1 MNNKELFTNRVYGVQ
16 IIKSKN
22 SNYNADFTGSPR
34 TLPDGTVYS
43 TDKVSKFNVRKYLG
57 RNNDSLIFTKTTY
70 KNDLKPMV
78 LKEVYEHHFGDIG
91 KDKTIALRKL
101 LSKLDVRLFGAT
113 FAPKGAAGMNIS
125 IHGPVQ
131 VSYGINQF
139 KELKDSGMY
148 TDQIGSPYASKEGAD
163 QSTLGSQTRSQE
175 AHYVHHFSINPKNLS
190 SYEEQFFAAI
200 ILDIKNCEKTKN
212 KKTTLDMEKVEKFKS
227 LFTCKENESLRNKLI
242 EQTKEL
248 KVEDD
253 KVIEKFKGIIDGN
266 EDEIKDA
273 FFKEFQNL
281 TTDDIQLLKAAM
293 AVATTYYDST
303 SKKDSENELLLWI
316 ELNEGSE
323 KVFKNFT
330 DLIKIE
336 NDEIL
341 INDVF
346 AKYIGNHA
354 DAISKIEMAY
364 DRYNTTLDFGY
375 KDDEVIQFKKGG
387 NPKFECKIV
396 NKDNIENISKEKLE
410 TKDNAVPFI
419 IYEDLNFVKS
429 TYDILNKPKAE
440 NK

>member
-1 MNNKELFTNRVYGVQ
+1 MKEKKMNNKELFTNRVYGVQ

-43 TDKVSKFNVRKYLG
+43 TDKVDKFNIRKYLG
-57 RNNDSLIFTKTTY
+57 RNDDSLIFTKTTY

-91 KDKTIALRKL
+91 KDKTVALRNL
-101 LSKLDVRLFGAT
+101 LLKLDVRLFGAT
-113 FAPKGAAGMNIS
+113 FAPKGADNMNIS

-131 VSYGINQF
+131 VSYGTNRF
-139 KELKDSGMY
+139 LELRDSGMY
-148 TDQIGSPYASKEGAD
+148 TDQIGSPYASKEGAA

-190 SYEEQFFAAI
+190 SYVNQ
-200 ILDIKNCEKTKN
+200 
-212 KKTTLDMEKVEKFKS
+212 
-227 LFTCKENESLRNKLI
+227 
-242 EQTKEL
+242 
-248 KVEDD
+248 
-253 KVIEKFKGIIDGN
+253 
-266 EDEIKDA
+266 
-273 FFKEFQNL
+273 FQNNDKNIQGESSNDQEEDFQL
-281 TTDDIQLLKAAM
+281 LLKTDIQLLKKAM

-330 DLIKIE
+330 DLINVENVEVEKVEKNKIFIKE
-336 NDEIL
+336 
-341 INDVF
+341 VF
-346 AKYIGNHA
+346 TEYIGNHA
-354 DAISKIEMAY
+354 DAISKIELAY
-364 DRYNTTLDFGY
+364 DRYNTTLDFDYENGQDILF
-375 KDDEVIQFKKGG
+375 KDGVTSKFK
-387 NPKFECKIV
+387 CKIV
-396 NKDNIENISKEKLE
+396 HTDNIENRSKETSGTKDSE

-419 IYEDLNFVKS
+419 IYEDLNLIKS
-429 TYDILNKPKAE
+429 TYDILNKSNDE

>member
-43 TDKVSKFNVRKYLG
+43 TDKVNKFNIRKYLG
-57 RNNDSLIFTKTTY
+57 RNDDSLIFTKTTY

-91 KDKTIALRKL
+91 KDKTFALKNL

-113 FAPKGAAGMNIS
+113 FAPKGADSMNIS

-139 KELKDSGMY
+139 EELKDSGMY

-190 SYEEQFFAAI
+190 SYVEQLYNATI
-200 ILDIKNCEKTKN
+200 SDIRNCEKTSKEE
-212 KKTTLDMEKVEKFKS
+212 KILDKEKVKKLKDLFSSKGNEALKSEFTEKTKDFKGEDAAKFKDLLDEKEEIIKNAFIS
-227 LFTCKENESLRNKLI
+227 EYQALFAND
-242 EQTKEL
+242 
-248 KVEDD
+248 V
-253 KVIEKFKGIIDGN
+253 
-266 EDEIKDA
+266 
-273 FFKEFQNL
+273 
-281 TTDDIQLLKAAM
+281 QLLKEAM

-316 ELNEGSE
+316 ELKEGSE

-336 NDEIL
+336 NGTIF
-341 INDVF
+341 IKDVF
-346 AKYIGNHA
+346 TKYIGNHA
-354 DAISKIEMAY
+354 DAISKIELAY
-364 DRYNTTLDFGY
+364 DKYNTKIDFVY
-375 KDDEVIQFKKGG
+375 ENE
-387 NPKFECKIV
+387 NPIFECKII
-396 NKDNIENISKEKLE
+396 NTNNINTLTKEPLE
-410 TKDNAVPFI
+410 TKGNAVPFI

-429 TYDILNKPKAE
+429 TYDILNKSKDE
-440 NK
+440 NN